1 MITLFL
7 ALPGGAWGPNVSHS
21 GWSAPSSH
29 ERLDITQSPSF
40 HVNKQV
46 MFRGEEGSGGTG
58 RDADLVV
65 NVLDMV
71 IYRLL

>member
-1 MITLFL
+1 
-7 ALPGGAWGPNVSHS
+7 
-21 GWSAPSSH
+21 
-29 ERLDITQSPSF
+29 
-40 HVNKQV
+40 VNKEV

-71 IYRLL
+71 IYSLYRMI